1 MEKKV
6 RILSEDHE
14 THGVTKFPKLSV
26 IW

>member
-1 MEKKV
+1 V